1 MENGVDYYIF
11 LLQIS
16 DSITYLAKINIHNLR
31 KGRLPTEFDS
41 FAALAKLDED
51 NFLSSRFSINT
62 RIYPKYP
69 KIPEIP
75 EVPENTRE

>member
-41 FAALAKLDED
+41 FAALAKLDEE
-51 NFLSSRFSINT
+51 NFRSSSE
-62 RIYPKYP
+62 
-69 KIPEIP
+69 EIWGGALGHVNLTL
-75 EVPENTRE
+75 E